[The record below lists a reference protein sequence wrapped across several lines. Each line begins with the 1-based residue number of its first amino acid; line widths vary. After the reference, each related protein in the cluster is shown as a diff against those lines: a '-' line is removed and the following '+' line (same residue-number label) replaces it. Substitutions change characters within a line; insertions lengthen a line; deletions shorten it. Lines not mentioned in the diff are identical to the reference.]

1 MSDPARGTA
10 LVTGAASGIG
20 CAAAQELAARGFR
33 VVMASLEPA
42 SPELPADARYVQ
54 ADIADLARHDRLLD
68 EAGPLA
74 CLVNCAGV
82 TSLVRGDLLD
92 LSPASYDRTMS
103 VNLRGTFFL
112 TQAAAGRMLQA
123 RVTAQPRSIISVG
136 SINAEIVGENRG
148 DYCMSKAGLGM
159 MTKLFAARLAPSGIA
174 VFEVRPGIIRTPMTA
189 PAAAKYD
196 ALIAEGGVPQ
206 PRWGEPSDVA
216 AAIATLATGG
226 IPYATGVVIEVAG
239 GLQLHR
245 V

>member
-1 MSDPARGTA
+1 MSDTA

-20 CAAAQELAARGFR
+20 AATAQALAGRGFN

-42 SPELPADARYVQ
+42 APELPPGARYVQ
-54 ADIADLARHDRLLD
+54 ADIADLARHEWLLD
-68 EAGPLA
+68 EAGPIT

-92 LSPASYDRTMS
+92 LTPASYDRTMS

-112 TQAAAGRMLQA
+112 TQAAARRMVRA
-123 RVTAQPRSIISVG
+123 SAAANRTIISVG
-136 SINAEIVGENRG
+136 SMNAEIVGENRG

-159 MTKLFAARLAPSGIA
+159 MTKLFAARLAQAGIA

-189 PAAAKYD
+189 PATAKYD
-196 ALIAEGGVPQ
+196 ALIADGEVPLG
-206 PRWGEPSDVA
+206 RWGEPSDVA

-226 IPYATGVVIEVAG
+226 MPYTTGVVIEVAG